1 MTSTP
6 AGKGFSQAVA
16 QMSSL
21 ASAPAGVERM
31 LEAVRSHLGME
42 VAYLSEFEGNDSVF
56 LAVDA
61 PGFEGMIKPG
71 DRHSLD
77 DVYCRHILEGRL
89 PELIRDTSDFQLS
102 RDMPITAAVPIG
114 SHVSVPIRLPDGR
127 PFGMF
132 CCLSTAANRSL
143 NDRDLQVM
151 RAFADLSAFEI
162 NRELLKAE
170 ETATKRRRVEGAIN
184 EGNFSVVY
192 QPIFRLA
199 DARVVGFEC
208 LSRFTSEPRRP
219 PDVWFG
225 EAAEVGL
232 GVDLEC
238 AAISLALRALPRFS
252 QDVTLAI
259 NASPLTIL
267 SESFLDAV
275 SVAPP
280 KRLIVEITEH
290 ASVPDYD
297 ELIAVLAHIRRQG
310 IMVAVDDAG
319 SGYASLRH
327 ILKLAPDL
335 IKLDMDITRNID
347 TDLARRSLAAALIG
361 FAHDTGSEIVAE
373 GVETADELRAL
384 RNLGAQRAQGYLLG
398 RPMPLEQASCL
409 STLQVTRASD
419 AA

>member
-6 AGKGFSQAVA
+6 AGKFSQAVSRLSA
-16 QMSSL
+16 PG
-21 ASAPAGVERM
+21 APAGVERM
-31 LEAVRSHLGME
+31 LEAVRSHLGMD
-42 VAYLSEFEGNDSVF
+42 VAYLSEFDGNDSVF

-61 PGFEGMIKPG
+61 PGLEAMIKPG
-71 DRHSLD
+71 DRYSLD

-89 PELIRDTSDFQLS
+89 PELIPNTADIELA
-102 RDMPITAAVPIG
+102 RDMPITKAVPIG

-132 CCLSTAANRSL
+132 CCLSRESNRSL
-143 NDRDLQVM
+143 NSRDLQVM

-162 NRELLKAE
+162 NRDLIAAE
-170 ETATKRRRVEGAIN
+170 EEAVKRRRIQGAIS
-184 EGNFSVVY
+184 EGDFAVVY

-208 LSRFTSEPRRP
+208 LARFSAEPKRS
-219 PDVWFG
+219 PDVWFV

-232 GVDLEC
+232 GVELEC
-238 AAISLALRALPRFS
+238 AAISVALASLPRFS
-252 QDVTLAI
+252 SEVTLAV
-259 NASPLTIL
+259 NASPRTIL
-267 SESFLDAV
+267 SETFLDV
-275 SVAPP
+275 VGQAPP
-280 KRLIVEITEH
+280 RRLIVEITEH

-297 ELIAVLAHIRRQG
+297 ALIAVLARIREQG
-310 IMVAVDDAG
+310 VMIAVDDAG

-361 FAHDTGSEIVAE
+361 FARDTGSEIVAE
-373 GVETADELRAL
+373 GVETASELRTL

-398 RPMPLEQASCL
+398 RPMPLDQAACL
-409 STLQVTRASD
+409 SRLQADGKSS